1 MHGVENDNDFYLNLQ
16 FRKAEGANSEGLG
29 YTDKDG
35 NYIFELEA
43 SNENLDLQGQITLQR
58 ALLESEDF
66 FLKNGVISN
75 DHQHRRKDKNGNT
88 IVDNTMVIGEPI
100 AVKKDGKSTIVRG
113 KLYGNVASAKPF
125 IDLLKANSNRVR
137 GSVGGLLPK
146 IVKDPDTGIE
156 KITHVLWNDLAL
168 TCSPV
173 NNTVGY
179 AVFAKSMNQNEILK
193 ALEAGYGASNAESG
207 NGNALVKEDVESKA
221 ADTGDTG
228 NEGAEKETLRA
239 LLAALRTGEI
249 KGRKQAESF
258 LIENGFDGKQ
268 SRITVRE
275 IIDYGGL
282 KMGKSVSESLKA
294 MMKSLSGK
302 SDDDSEKDK
311 PKQGEKG
318 VGENENI
325 NPEGKDNDNGDNAS
339 ADEDDD
345 EVVDGTPFMKALV
358 AENEALRKSIDGLEK
373 QIADMGEGV
382 VMLGEMVSALGGQK
396 MPPRS
401 VMNKSLDAGD
411 ARSNVPTTR
420 PTQEDFE
427 KVQDVLKKSV
437 KEGEISLQKSSIM
450 SSEFQRQMKTGVP
463 ISKSTWDFLSKKING
478 GK

>member
-146 IVKDPDTGIE
+146 VVKDPDTGIE

-193 ALEAGYGASNAESG
+193 ALEAGYGASG
-207 NGNALVKEDVESKA
+207 NGNALVKEDVESKT

-239 LLAALRTGEI
+239 LLAALRTGEV
-249 KGRKQAESF
+249 KGRKQAERF

-268 SRITVRE
+268 SRIAVRE

-311 PKQGEKG
+311 PKQGEEV
-318 VGENENI
+318 VGEDENI
-325 NPEGKDNDNGDNAS
+325 NPENKGDGDDTS
-339 ADEDDD
+339 ANEDDD
-345 EVVDGTPFMKALV
+345 DVVDGTPFMKALIE
-358 AENEALRKSIDGLEK
+358 ENKALRKSVDGLEK
-373 QIADMGEGV
+373 QIADMGEGM
-382 VMLGEMVSALGGQK
+382 VMLGEMLTALGGQK

-401 VMNKSLDAGD
+401 VMSKSLDAGD
-411 ARSNVPTTR
+411 ARGNVPTTR

-463 ISKSTWDFLSKKING
+463 ISKSTWDFLNKKING

>member
-1 MHGVENDNDFYLNLQ
+1 MCGMENDNDIYLNLQ

-66 FLKNGVISN
+66 FLQNGVISN

-100 AVKKDGKSTIVRG
+100 AVKKDGKSTIVKG

-146 IVKDPDTGIE
+146 IVKDPETGIE

-173 NNTVGY
+173 NSTVGY

-193 ALEAGYGASNAESG
+193 ALEAGYGTDNAERSG
-207 NGNALVKEDVESKA
+207 GNALVEEDVETKVLDA
-221 ADTGDTG
+221 TDAGD
-228 NEGAEKETLRA
+228 ESAEKETLRA

-249 KGRKQAESF
+249 KGQEEAERF
-258 LIENGFDGKQ
+258 LTGNGFDREQ
-268 SRITVRE
+268 SRIAVRE
-275 IIDYGGL
+275 IIEYGGL
-282 KMGKSVSESLKA
+282 KMGKSVSETLKS
-294 MMKSLSGK
+294 MLKSLSGNG
-302 SDDDSEKDK
+302 DDDSEKDK
-311 PKQGEKG
+311 PKKGEAG
-318 VGENENI
+318 GGEDEDI
-325 NPEGKDNDNGDNAS
+325 DLEGKD
-339 ADEDDD
+339 DDD
-345 EVVDGTPFMKALV
+345 AGDDDDDDDDVDGTELMKSLIEENRALH
-358 AENEALRKSIDGLEK
+358 KSIGGLEK
-373 QIADMGEGV
+373 QIADMNEGMV
-382 VMLGEMVSALGGQK
+382 TLGEMVSAIGGQR

-401 VMNKSLDAGD
+401 VMNKSLDAGET
-411 ARSNVPTTR
+411 RSNVPALR
-420 PTQEDFE
+420 PTEKDFE
-427 KVQDVLKKSV
+427 KVQEVLRKSV
-437 KEGEISLQKSSIM
+437 MEGEISLHKSSMM
-450 SSEFQRQMKTGVP
+450 SSEFQRQMTTGKP
-463 ISKSTWDFLSKKING
+463 MGASTFRFLQNKING

>member
-1 MHGVENDNDFYLNLQ
+1 MCGMENDNDIYLNLQ
-16 FRKAEGANSEGLG
+16 FRKAEGADSEGLG

-100 AVKKDGKSTIVRG
+100 AVKKDGKSTIVKG

-173 NNTVGY
+173 NSTVGY
-179 AVFAKSMNQNEILK
+179 AVFAKSMKQNEILK
-193 ALEAGYGASNAESG
+193 ALEAGYGTGSAESG
-207 NGNALVKEDVESKA
+207 NGNALVKEDVETKVLEAVDAGGES
-221 ADTGDTG
+221 
-228 NEGAEKETLRA
+228 AEKETLRA
-239 LLAALRTGEI
+239 LLAALRTGEVN
-249 KGRKQAESF
+249 GRKQAERF
-258 LIENGFDGKQ
+258 LADNGFDSEQ
-268 SRITVRE
+268 SRIAVRE
-275 IIDYGGL
+275 IIEYGGL
-282 KMGKSVSESLKA
+282 KMGKSVSETLKS
-294 MMKSLSGK
+294 MLKSISGNG
-302 SDDDSEKDK
+302 DDDSEKDK
-311 PKQGEKG
+311 PKKGEAAG
-318 VGENENI
+318 VEDEDIDIDLDLEDDGEDA
-325 NPEGKDNDNGDNAS
+325 PADD
-339 ADEDDD
+339 DEDD
-345 EVVDGTPFMKALV
+345 VVDGTELMKSLIEENTALH
-358 AENEALRKSIDGLEK
+358 KSIGGLEK
-373 QIADMGEGV
+373 QIADMSEGIV
-382 VMLGEMVSALGGQK
+382 TLGEMVQAIGGQK

-401 VMNKSLDAGD
+401 VMNKSLDAGET
-411 ARSNVPTTR
+411 RGNVPALR
-420 PTQEDFE
+420 PTEKDFE
-427 KVQDVLKKSV
+427 KVQEVLRKSV
-437 KEGEISLQKSSIM
+437 REGEISLQKSSIM
-450 SSEFQRQMKTGVP
+450 SSEFQRQMATGKP
-463 ISKSTWDFLSKKING
+463 MSASTFGFLQNKING

>member
-16 FRKAEGANSEGLG
+16 FRKAEGAKSEGLG

-100 AVKKDGKSTIVRG
+100 AVKKDGKSTIVKG

-146 IVKDPDTGIE
+146 VVKDPDTGIE

-193 ALEAGYGASNAESG
+193 ALEAGYGASSAESG
-207 NGNALVKEDVESKA
+207 NGNALVKEDVESRT

-239 LLAALRTGEI
+239 LLAALRTGEV
-249 KGRKQAESF
+249 KGRKQAERF

-268 SRITVRE
+268 SRIAVRE

-282 KMGKSVSESLKA
+282 KMGKSVSETLKA

-302 SDDDSEKDK
+302 SDDDSEKDNK
-311 PKQGEKG
+311 PKQGEEG
-318 VGENENI
+318 VGEDGNIDPENK
-325 NPEGKDNDNGDNAS
+325 G
-339 ADEDDD
+339 DDD
-345 EVVDGTPFMKALV
+345 DAPANDDDDDVVDGTAFMKALV
-358 AENEALRKSIDGLEK
+358 EENEALRKSIDGLEK
-373 QIADMGEGV
+373 QIADMGEGM
-382 VMLGEMVSALGGQK
+382 VMLGEMVSAIGGQK

-401 VMNKSLDAGD
+401 VMNKSLDAGE

-437 KEGEISLQKSSIM
+437 KEGEITLQKSSIM
-450 SSEFQRQMKTGVP
+450 SSEFQRHMKTGVP